1 MIGPAPPGPL
11 GPAGRGVPAGRG
23 GPAGC
28 AAVLGV
34 LLLLT
39 ASCGIPTDDSPR
51 PISRDALPA
60 ELIDPAG
67 TSTTVAEAGSDIREA
82 TLYLVRAEETGDEGL
97 VAVLAEV
104 ERPATADD
112 LPAAL
117 TTALIAARPDQLGR
131 SDLVNALPT
140 DAQVRSA
147 TVGDDHVLDLDL
159 TNLGNVQSSL
169 QRLAVAQLVF
179 TLTEL
184 ITPRIDAIRFS
195 VDGQQV
201 AVPIEG
207 GVAGVGQPVMRL
219 DEPSLL
225 GSTTTTTVGR

>member
-1 MIGPAPPGPL
+1 MSGRTPPRPITL
-11 GPAGRGVPAGRG
+11 VGR
-23 GPAGC
+23 
-28 AAVLGV
+28 AALVVVVLV
-34 LLLLT
+34 LA
-39 ASCGIPTDDSPR
+39 ASCGIPTDDGAR

-60 ELIDPAG
+60 ELLDPAA
-67 TSTTVAEAGSDIREA
+67 TSTTVTAVGTDKRQAA
-82 TLYLVRAEETGDEGL
+82 LYLVRAGQTGDEGL
-97 VAVLAEV
+97 VAVPAEV
-104 ERPATADD
+104 VRPPANDE

-117 TTALIAARPDQLGR
+117 TTALIAARPDDLGR
-131 SDLVNALPT
+131 SDLVNALPA

-147 TVGDDHVLDLDL
+147 TVGVDHVLNLDL
-159 TNLGNVQSSL
+159 TNLGNVRSSL

-195 VDGQQV
+195 VDGQLV

-207 GVAGVGQPVMRL
+207 GVANPGQPVMRG

-225 GSTTTTTVGR
+225 ESTTTTTTER